1 MEIEMQFKEPNGL
14 ELSTLHNLGQMLI
27 EYMPDWSPN
36 YMRCDAPVDLRGFFL
51 NGAMFTRATYQ
62 FSKYG
67 NEFFIHV
74 DFRDTV
80 EIYVVRKR
88 VGEVIGRKL
97 YTVDRPDSLKLFRI
111 ITDELE
117 TATNAYQ
124 ETESN

>member
-1 MEIEMQFKEPNGL
+1 VEIEMEFKDPNGL

-27 EYMPDWSPN
+27 EYMPDWSPK
-36 YMRCDAPVDLRGFFL
+36 YMRCDSPVDLRGFFL
-51 NGAMFTRATYQ
+51 NGKMFTRATYQ

-74 DFRDTV
+74 DFKDTV
-80 EIYVVRKR
+80 EVYVVEKK
-88 VGEVIGRKL
+88 VGEVIRRKL

-124 ETESN
+124 ESEAN

>member
-1 MEIEMQFKEPNGL
+1 VEIEMQFKEPNGL

-51 NGAMFTRATYQ
+51 NGTMFTRATYQ
-62 FSKYG
+62 LSKYG

-80 EIYVVRKR
+80 EIYVVHKK
-88 VGEVIGRKL
+88 VGEVIRRKL
-97 YTVDRPDSLKLFRI
+97 YTVDRPDSLKMFRI

-117 TATNAYQ
+117 TATDAYQ
-124 ETESN
+124 ESEAN